1 MIHISGE
8 STLQKL
14 MGAMRKAIIDYNMI
28 ENGDRIAVGV
38 SGGKDSLATL
48 AGLAGLR
55 RFLGKD
61 YSVVAVTLDPQFGG
75 EQNDFS
81 VIEKFCAE
89 RDIEYVLRRTNIGN
103 IIFEDR
109 KEANPCSLCARMR
122 RGLLHDIAK
131 ENGCNKM
138 ALGHN
143 YEDAVETFLMN
154 LFDEG
159 RVGCFSPVTWLS
171 RKEITVI
178 RPLIYCHEDE
188 IVRIAAHEGF
198 PVVKSRCP
206 ADKHT
211 EREHVKQLI
220 ERLETEE
227 GYDCLRS
234 RLLGAMQRGDV
245 CGWGIGGSESR
256 SEIRGEAAGE
266 IVPSAQ

>member
-1 MIHISGE
+1 MILISGE

-14 MGAMRKAIIDYNMI
+14 MGAMRKAIIDYDMI
-28 ENGDRIAVGV
+28 QNGDRIAVGV

-55 RFLGKD
+55 RFLGVD

-75 EQNDFS
+75 EPNGFS
-81 VIEKFCAE
+81 SIAKFCEE
-89 RDIEYVLRRTNIGN
+89 RDVKFVLRRTNIGN

-109 KEANPCSLCARMR
+109 KEANPCSLCSRMR

-188 IVRIAAHEGF
+188 ITRIARHEGF
-198 PVVKSRCP
+198 PIVKSRCP

-211 EREHVKQLI
+211 EREHVKLL
-220 ERLETEE
+220 LEHLEKDE
-227 GYDCLRS
+227 GYDCLRNK
-234 RLLGAMQRGDV
+234 LLGAMQRGDV
-245 CGWGIGGSESR
+245 CGWGLNNSSNEHGSS
-256 SEIRGEAAGE
+256 I
-266 IVPSAQ
+266 

>member
-75 EQNDFS
+75 EPNDFS
-81 VIEKFCAE
+81 AIEKFCAE
-89 RDIEYVLRRTNIGN
+89 RNIEYVLRRTNIGN

-109 KEANPCSLCARMR
+109 KEANPCSLCAKMR
-122 RGLLHDIAK
+122 RGMLNEAAK
-131 ENGCNKM
+131 EAGCNKV
-138 ALGHN
+138 ALGHHF
-143 YEDAVETFLMN
+143 DDLVETFMLN
-154 LFDEG
+154 LIHEG
-159 RVGCFSPVTWLS
+159 RIGAFLPVTYLD
-171 RKEITVI
+171 RTDITVI
-178 RPLIYCHEDE
+178 RPMALVPEKYVKYFSSKNSLPIY
-188 IVRIAAHEGF
+188 AN
-198 PVVKSRCP
+198 PCP

-211 EREHVKQLI
+211 QREVTKNLVADLERAHKGFKHRVF
-220 ERLETEE
+220 
-227 GYDCLRS
+227 
-234 RLLGAMQRGDV
+234 GAMQKADV
-245 CGWGIGGSESR
+245 DGWKVKTEEEKG
-256 SEIRGEAAGE
+256 
-266 IVPSAQ
+266 Q

>member
-1 MIHISGE
+1 MIRISGE

-14 MGAMRKAIIDYNMI
+14 MGAMRRAIIDYDMI
-28 ENGDRIAVGV
+28 QEGDRIAVGV

-55 RFLGKD
+55 RFLGVNF
-61 YSVVAVTLDPQFGG
+61 SVVAVTLDPQFGG
-75 EQNDFS
+75 EPNDFS
-81 VIEKFCAE
+81 AIEEFCRE
-89 RDIEYVLRRTNIGN
+89 RDIEYVLRRTNIGT
-103 IIFEDR
+103 IIFDDR

-131 ENGCNKM
+131 EHGCNKM

-188 IVRIAAHEGF
+188 IVRIARREGF
-198 PVVKSRCP
+198 PIVQSRCP

-211 EREHVKQLI
+211 EREHIKLLL
-220 ERLETEE
+220 ERLERDE
-227 GYDCLRS
+227 GYDCLRNK
-234 RLLGAMQRGDV
+234 LLGAMQRADV
-245 CGWGIGGSESR
+245 CGWGIGGAESR
-256 SEIRGEAAGE
+256 K
-266 IVPSAQ
+266 